1 MVVERIK
8 IMKGISRL
16 LVGMLECY
24 LETVAQACRV
34 AEERSPGTREL
45 LCGRTRVVR
54 YGYLTGSGGK
64 IARHEGHWEEVP
76 LV

>member
-16 LVGMLECY
+16 LVGMLKCH
-24 LETVAQACRV
+24 LEILDQACRV
-34 AEERSPGTREL
+34 AEERSAGTREL
-45 LCGRTRVVR
+45 VCGRTRVVQ

-64 IARHEGHWEEVP
+64 IARHEGHWEEVA